1 MTETAAKRSF
11 GSVVR
16 EYFTYAKNGVKYFV
30 KNDSQLIWAFIL
42 PAVILFISY
51 ALFGVWPFGKESVLS
66 LDLNGQYVYYYD
78 HMYDVLYGDES
89 VFYSWSR
96 NLSGEFMGIIGY
108 YLASPFNFIVW
119 LFPRE
124 AITEGLLTMMV
135 LKVGAIGFCMG
146 VYLTYAKKCNKLTTV
161 IFSVCYALCA
171 YTVVQTMNPMWLDG
185 VMILPIIC
193 LGLERYVDYGRFRL
207 LAFSLVYGFVTCF
220 YIGFM
225 LAIFSV
231 LYFVYYAV
239 ATENSSAREHLLS
252 RFLGFG
258 AIGIIA
264 AMCSC
269 FMILP
274 VYESLSLG
282 KFEFSTPDYSL
293 ANNFELIELAD
304 KLLPNSYDT
313 VRMAG
318 LPFIYCGVIT
328 VLMLPAYFF
337 MKKYSGRE
345 RLASAILILT
355 LVICMY
361 IRPVD
366 MMWHGGQLPNWL
378 PYRYS
383 FMLSFLFCMM
393 AAKAFN
399 DLKHVSRRT
408 ITVSALAWFVLMIW
422 QESIDHVDTSIKKSP
437 DTLSDFET
445 ILPSMLILVIISAM
459 IVQLK
464 DRFNVN
470 FKKTAPVV
478 FSVLLIATVCSETLF
493 STTMQIYAQDAD
505 IVYSDRDTYADV
517 IPKIR
522 DTVEE
527 IKENDDGFYRIEKL
541 FFRTV
546 NDPMALNMY
555 GLSHSSSTLN
565 AAPIDLLKRLGFTA
579 RSHYTRYSGATMITS
594 SIFGV
599 KYELSTESN
608 STNDVKKDGE
618 ITVTENPLALPIC
631 YLADDN
637 ITDLELTENNPFI
650 AQNELLSALAGMDYT
665 EFFKKITVPD
675 PEMVNLTKGGTTDD
689 HISYKKSNTSSE
701 ATLTFRVTMTEAG
714 DLYMY
719 LPSKYE
725 RKVELTVNGIS
736 KDSYFEGD
744 NNYLRNLGTFEAG
757 EEVTVKLKLTL
768 NEVYFREA
776 LFYTLDE
783 TAAENALNAV
793 GTMNADTV
801 CEQISTT
808 EIKITVNA
816 ADQQLLFTT
825 IPVEKGWKAYVDG
838 VETELVTTVNSL
850 YAVPVTAGQH
860 TVELKFTTASYPV
873 ALVITAVGIAILVI
887 LIIFWRKK
895 HKNELEASRAHRK
908 AICDGSARQAII
920 DADKAAY
927 EAYLAEKESEEDDEQ
942 DHDNDESDREMKPFA
957 ELADDETVP
966 LEKEDEDWNE
976 EDGDFYEGLN
986 FEENDAEEKED

>member
-1 MTETAAKRSF
+1 MTETAAKRSI
-11 GSVVR
+11 GSVVK

-30 KNDSQLIWAFIL
+30 KNDSQLIWAFVI
-42 PAVILFISY
+42 PALILFFSY
-51 ALFGVWPFGKESVLS
+51 GLFGVWPYGKESVLS

-78 HMYDVLYGDES
+78 HMYDVLYGGES

-135 LKVGAIGFCMG
+135 LKVGAIGLCMG
-146 VYLTYAKKCNKLTTV
+146 VYLTYAKKCNKLTTI
-161 IFSVCYALCA
+161 IFSVCYALCS

-193 LGLERYVDYGRFRL
+193 LGLERFVDYGRFRL
-207 LAFSLVYGFVTCF
+207 LAVALVYGFVTCF

-231 LYFVYYAV
+231 LYFIYYAV

-252 RFLGFG
+252 RFLGFAG
-258 AIGIIA
+258 IGIMA
-264 AMCSC
+264 AMISC

-293 ANNFELIELAD
+293 KNNFELIELAD

-313 VRMAG
+313 VRMEG

-345 RLASAILILT
+345 RIASAMLILT

-366 MMWHGGQLPNWL
+366 MLWHGGQLPNWL

-399 DLKHVSRRT
+399 DLKHVSKRT

-422 QESIDHVDTSIKKSP
+422 QESVDHVSEDIKKSP
-437 DTLSDFET
+437 DTLPDFET
-445 ILPSMLILVIISAM
+445 ILPSMLILIIIATM

-470 FKKTAPVV
+470 FKRTAPIV
-478 FSVLLIATVCSETLF
+478 FSVLMVATVCSETLF
-493 STTMQIYAQDAD
+493 STTMQIYDQDAD

-517 IPKIR
+517 IPEIR
-522 DTVEE
+522 ETVEE

-594 SIFGV
+594 SVFGV
-599 KYELSTESN
+599 KYELSTENN
-608 STNDVKKDGE
+608 STNDVKKGGE
-618 ITVTENPLALPIC
+618 IIVTENPLALPIC
-631 YLADDN
+631 YLADGR
-637 ITDLELTENNPFI
+637 ITELELTENNPFI
-650 AQNELLSALAGMDYT
+650 AQNELLSALAGMEYT
-665 EFFKKITVPD
+665 EFFKKITVED
-675 PEMVNLTKGGTTDD
+675 PEAVNLTKGGTTDD
-689 HISYKKSNTSSE
+689 HISYKKNNTSNE
-701 ATLTFRVTMTEAG
+701 ATLTFTVTMTEAG

-725 RKVELTVNGIS
+725 RKVELTVNGVS

-744 NNYLRNLGTFEAG
+744 NNYMRNLGAFEAG
-757 EEVTVKLKLTL
+757 EAVTVKLKLTQD
-768 NEVYFREA
+768 NVYFREA

-783 TAAENALNAV
+783 TAAENALTALLNA
-793 GTMNADTV
+793 NADTT
-801 CEQISTT
+801 CEQLSTT
-808 EIKITVNA
+808 EIKMTVNA
-816 ADQQLLFTT
+816 AENQLVFTT

-850 YAVPVTAGQH
+850 YAVPVTAGEH
-860 TVELKFTTASYPV
+860 TVELKFTTASYPM
-873 ALVITAVGIAILVI
+873 AVIITVVGIIIFAGLVI
-887 LIIFWRKK
+887 LWRKK
-895 HKNELEASRAHRK
+895 HPKELEASRAHRK
-908 AICDGSARQAII
+908 AICDGSARQAMV

-927 EAYLAEKESEEDDEQ
+927 EAYLAQKEDEAEEDE
-942 DHDNDESDREMKPFA
+942 EEPRKEPEAFA

-966 LEKEDEDWNE
+966 LENEDEDWNE
-976 EDGDFYEGLN
+976 EKGDFYEGLN
-986 FEENDAEEKED
+986 FGEKDETTDK

>member
-30 KNDSQLIWAFIL
+30 KNDNQLIWAFVL

-78 HMYDVLYGDES
+78 HMYDVLYGGES

-124 AITEGLLTMMV
+124 CITEGLLTMMV

-146 VYLTYAKKCNKLTTV
+146 IYLTYAKKCNKLTTI

-193 LGLERYVDYGRFRL
+193 LGLERFVDYGRFRL
-207 LAFSLVYGFVTCF
+207 LAVSLVYGFVTCF
-220 YIGFM
+220 YIGYM

-231 LYFVYYAV
+231 LYFIYYAV

-252 RFLGFG
+252 RFLGFAG
-258 AIGIIA
+258 IGILA
-264 AMCSC
+264 AMISC

-274 VYESLSLG
+274 VYESLALG

-293 ANNFELIELAD
+293 KNNFELIQLAD

-313 VRMAG
+313 VRMEG
-318 LPFIYCGVIT
+318 LPFIYCGIIT

-337 MKKYSGRE
+337 MRKYSGRE
-345 RLASAILILT
+345 RLASAVFILA

-361 IRPVD
+361 TRPVD

-383 FMLSFLFCMM
+383 FMLSFLFCML

-399 DLKHVSRRT
+399 DLKDVSKRT

-422 QESIDHVDTSIKKSP
+422 QESIDHVNQNIKKNP

-445 ILPSMLILVIISAM
+445 ILPSMLILIVIAAM

-464 DRFNVN
+464 DRFNFN

-478 FSVLLIATVCSETLF
+478 FSVLIVATVCSETLF

-505 IVYSDRDTYADV
+505 IVYSDRDSYADV
-517 IPKIR
+517 IPEIR
-522 DTVEE
+522 ETVNE
-527 IKENDDGFYRIEKL
+527 IKANDDGFYRIEKL

-546 NDPMALNMY
+546 NDPMALDIY

-565 AAPIDLLKRLGFTA
+565 AAPINLLKRLGFTA

-599 KYELSTESN
+599 KYELSTENNTTS
-608 STNDVKKDGE
+608 DVKNDKE
-618 ITVTENPLALPIC
+618 IFVTENPLALPIC
-631 YLADDN
+631 YLADGK
-637 ITDLELTENNPFI
+637 ITELELTENNPFI

-665 EFFKKITVPD
+665 EFFKRITVEE
-675 PEMVNLTKGGTTDD
+675 PEAVNLTKGNTTDA
-689 HISYKKSNTSSE
+689 HISYKKSNTSNE
-701 ATLTFRVTMTEAG
+701 ASLTFTVTMTETG

-725 RKVELTVNGIS
+725 RKVELTVNGIG

-757 EEVTVKLKLTL
+757 EEVTVKLKLTQD
-768 NEVYFREA
+768 NVYFTEA

-783 TAAENALNAV
+783 ELAEKALNALLD
-793 GTMNADTV
+793 TNAETT
-801 CEQISTT
+801 CQQISATD
-808 EIKITVNA
+808 IKMTVNA
-816 ADQQLLFTT
+816 DENQLVFTT
-825 IPVEKGWKAYVDG
+825 IPVEKGWTAYVDG
-838 VETELVTTVNSL
+838 VETELVITVNSL
-850 YAVPVTAGQH
+850 YAVPVTAGEH
-860 TVELKFTTASYPV
+860 TVELKFTTASYPM
-873 ALVITAVGIAILVI
+873 ALVITAAGIIIFIGLVI
-887 LIIFWRKK
+887 LWRKK
-895 HKNELEASRAHRK
+895 HPKELEASRAHRK
-908 AICDGSARQAII
+908 AVCDGSARQAIV
-920 DADKAAY
+920 DADKAEY
-927 EAYLAEKESEEDDEQ
+927 EAYLAEKEEEDE
-942 DHDNDESDREMKPFA
+942 
-957 ELADDETVP
+957 ADDH
-966 LEKEDEDWNE
+966 EKESE
-976 EDGDFYEGLN
+976 
-986 FEENDAEEKED
+986 